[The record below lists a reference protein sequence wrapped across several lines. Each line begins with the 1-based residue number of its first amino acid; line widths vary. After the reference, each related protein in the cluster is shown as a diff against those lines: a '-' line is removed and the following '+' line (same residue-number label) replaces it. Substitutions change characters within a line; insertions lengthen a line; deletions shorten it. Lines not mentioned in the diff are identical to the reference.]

1 MENKK
6 KLEIYLEDNS
16 DLIFGTECLY
26 GNLDIKF
33 RDRLENNLT
42 DKKDSITI
50 KEIKDDDKKS
60 NTL

>member
-6 KLEIYLEDNS
+6 KIEIYLEDNT

-26 GNLDIKF
+26 GNLDVKF
-33 RDRLENNLT
+33 RERLENDLF
-42 DKKDSITI
+42 D
-50 KEIKDDDKKS
+50 KEIKEDDKKP